1 MMMAR
6 EKRRKY
12 PMAARMKSTLT
23 MVVIGGVLG
32 ILGTGRPVQAE
43 ALTIAA
49 SHSLKPA
56 FQEIVPMFEKEY
68 GVTVQ
73 ALYGPSHTLRH
84 QVEQGA
90 PIDVFL
96 PESVEDIDRL
106 EKKGLIKGKP
116 RTYAAS
122 SLVLVM
128 SAASLATPISFH
140 EAFPDRDTR
149 VAVVDPKTSAVGAMT
164 ARVLHKINPTFKA
177 GSNFIFGE
185 HTEDVVNFVDTGKAD
200 AGIVHR
206 VDAIGN
212 GRMRIIDEAPFGKQ
226 ISVQFEQAIV
236 STCREESRNAAREF
250 MDFLVSPRIQKLLL
264 KYGFD
269 AMPSDRH
276 S

>member
-1 MMMAR
+1 
-6 EKRRKY
+6 
-12 PMAARMKSTLT
+12 MAAIVKCVLT
-23 MVVIGGVLG
+23 MALIGGIVGL
-32 ILGTGRPVQAE
+32 LGTGRPVQAE

-84 QVEQGA
+84 QIEQGA

-96 PESVEDIDRL
+96 PESVEDIEKL
-106 EKKGLIKGKP
+106 EGKGLTIYGKP
-116 RTYAAS
+116 RIYAAS

-140 EAFPDRDTR
+140 EALPNRGTR
-149 VAVVDPKTSAVGAMT
+149 IALVDPKTSAVGAMT

-177 GSNFIFGE
+177 GSNFVFGE
-185 HTEDVVNFVDTGKAD
+185 HTEDVVDFVDLGKAD

-212 GRMRIIDEAPFGKQ
+212 GRLRIIDEAPFGKQ
-226 ISVQFEQAIV
+226 TSVQFGAAIV
-236 STCREESRNAAREF
+236 STCREASREAAQEF
-250 MDFLVSPRIQKLLL
+250 VDFMMSPRIQMLLL

-269 AMPSDRH
+269 TTSGDRR